1 MQVSNQNVGQ
11 IPKTYTGNCNCCT
24 QPQQTVAP
32 QPQYQQPPV
41 VQQIPVCQPQVANVP
56 VQPQYNP
63 QYCAPQYAQYPQQ
76 QSIPTASA
84 SAVNIQIYNPKVGPE
99 NGNGFGNGN
108 PYQQP
113 MANGCYPPEYYTGQ
127 YGPNGVYYPNMP
139 LPTQNQ
145 SGQNQTGVNGAN
157 YGVDGNQSGNTN
169 GSGNNVNSGNGTD
182 SASAS
187 GNDANKN
194 GANAVGGNNANG
206 NNVNGQNGNTSSTDD
221 ASKNSENGANAAGAA
236 AAGTDAN
243 KKAEGTTGDKDGN
256 DKTSDTKTTTTEKSD
271 DKKKTEKKKVV
282 ELTDTYIKN
291 LENYLDSQEKDIRL
305 NAAKE
310 VYARLEEDESR
321 KDDKALT
328 ALVNKMLQDPAE
340 EIRLLA
346 LSALESRIVT
356 GDDYTAGVLKQMQQ
370 SKDGY
375 GQDAIDASKI
385 LLQMSGKQ
393 VEKEVPVKEKKPEKK
408 ETKETTTT
416 TTTETKKDDKKES
429 SKA

>member
-1 MQVSNQNVGQ
+1 M
-11 IPKTYTGNCNCCT
+11 P
-24 QPQQTVAP
+24 A
-32 QPQYQQPPV
+32 
-41 VQQIPVCQPQVANVP
+41 CQPQVANVP

-99 NGNGFGNGN
+99 NGNGIGCSN

-139 LPTQNQ
+139 LPTP
-145 SGQNQTGVNGAN
+145 NQTGL
-157 YGVDGNQSGNTN
+157 NQSGNTN
-169 GSGNNVNSGNGTD
+169 VAN
-182 SASAS
+182 AS

-194 GANAVGGNNANG
+194 NANAVNG
-206 NNVNGQNGNTSSTDD
+206 DNRSGNVNGQNGNTSSTDD
-221 ASKNSENGANAAGAA
+221 ASKNAENGANEAGAVAAGAN
-236 AAGTDAN
+236 AN
-243 KKAEGTTGDKDGN
+243 NKADGTTGDKGGN
-256 DKTSDTKTTTTEKSD
+256 DKTSDTKTTTEKSD

-328 ALVNKMLQDPAE
+328 ALINKMLQDPTE

-346 LSALESRIVT
+346 LSALESKIVT

-416 TTTETKKDDKKES
+416 TTTETKKEDKKES

>member
-1 MQVSNQNVGQ
+1 MQVNNQNVGQ
-11 IPKTYTGNCNCCT
+11 IPKTYTGNCNCCS

-41 VQQIPVCQPQVANVP
+41 VQQMPACQPQVANVP

-99 NGNGFGNGN
+99 NGNGIGCGN

-113 MANGCYPPEYYTGQ
+113 MTNGCYPPEYYTGQ

-139 LPTQNQ
+139 LPTP
-145 SGQNQTGVNGAN
+145 NQTGL
-157 YGVDGNQSGNTN
+157 NQSGNTN
-169 GSGNNVNSGNGTD
+169 GAN
-182 SASAS
+182 AS

-194 GANAVGGNNANG
+194 NANAVNG
-206 NNVNGQNGNTSSTDD
+206 DNRNGNVNGQNGNTSSTDD
-221 ASKNSENGANAAGAA
+221 ASKNAENGANEAGAVAAGA
-236 AAGTDAN
+236 DAN
-243 KKAEGTTGDKDGN
+243 NKADGTTGDKGGN
-256 DKTSDTKTTTTEKSD
+256 DKTSDTKTTTEKSD

-328 ALVNKMLQDPAE
+328 ALINKMLQDPTE

-346 LSALESRIVT
+346 LSALESKIVT

-408 ETKETTTT
+408 ETKESTTT
-416 TTTETKKDDKKES
+416 TTTETKKEDKKES

>member
-1 MQVSNQNVGQ
+1 MQVNNQNVGQ
-11 IPKTYTGNCNCCT
+11 IPKTYTGNCNCCS

-41 VQQIPVCQPQVANVP
+41 AQQMPACQPQVANVP

-99 NGNGFGNGN
+99 NGNGIGCGN

-139 LPTQNQ
+139 LPTP
-145 SGQNQTGVNGAN
+145 NQTGL
-157 YGVDGNQSGNTN
+157 NQSGNTN
-169 GSGNNVNSGNGTD
+169 GANG
-182 SASAS
+182 S

-194 GANAVGGNNANG
+194 NANAVNG
-206 NNVNGQNGNTSSTDD
+206 DNRNRNVNGQNGNTSSTDD
-221 ASKNSENGANAAGAA
+221 ASKNAENGANGAGAVAAGA
-236 AAGTDAN
+236 DAN
-243 KKAEGTTGDKDGN
+243 NKADGTTGDKGGN
-256 DKTSDTKTTTTEKSD
+256 DKTSDTKTTTEKSD

-328 ALVNKMLQDPAE
+328 ALINKMLQDPTE

-346 LSALESRIVT
+346 LSALESKIVT

-416 TTTETKKDDKKES
+416 TTTETKKEDKKES

>member
-1 MQVSNQNVGQ
+1 MQVNNQNVGQ
-11 IPKTYTGNCNCCT
+11 IPKTYTGNCNCCS

-41 VQQIPVCQPQVANVP
+41 VQQMPACQPQVANVP

-99 NGNGFGNGN
+99 NGNGIGCGN

-113 MANGCYPPEYYTGQ
+113 MTNGCYPPEYYTGQ

-139 LPTQNQ
+139 LPTP
-145 SGQNQTGVNGAN
+145 NQTGL
-157 YGVDGNQSGNTN
+157 NQSGNTN
-169 GSGNNVNSGNGTD
+169 GANG
-182 SASAS
+182 S

-194 GANAVGGNNANG
+194 NANAV
-206 NNVNGQNGNTSSTDD
+206 NGNTSSTDD
-221 ASKNSENGANAAGAA
+221 ASKNAENGANEAGAVAAGA
-236 AAGTDAN
+236 DAN
-243 KKAEGTTGDKDGN
+243 NKADVTTGDKGEN
-256 DKTSDTKTTTTEKSD
+256 DKTSDTKTTTEKSD

-328 ALVNKMLQDPAE
+328 ALINKMLQDPTE

-346 LSALESRIVT
+346 LSALESKIVT

-416 TTTETKKDDKKES
+416 TTTETKKEDKKES

>member
-1 MQVSNQNVGQ
+1 MQVNNQNVGQ
-11 IPKTYTGNCNCCT
+11 IPKTYTGNCNCCS

-41 VQQIPVCQPQVANVP
+41 VQQMPVCQPQVANVP

-99 NGNGFGNGN
+99 NGNGIGCGN

-139 LPTQNQ
+139 LPTP
-145 SGQNQTGVNGAN
+145 NQTGL
-157 YGVDGNQSGNTN
+157 NQSGNTN
-169 GSGNNVNSGNGTD
+169 GANG
-182 SASAS
+182 S
-187 GNDANKN
+187 GNDANKSN
-194 GANAVGGNNANG
+194 ANAVNG
-206 NNVNGQNGNTSSTDD
+206 DNRNGNVNGQNGNTSSTDD
-221 ASKNSENGANAAGAA
+221 ASKNAENGANGAGAVAAGA
-236 AAGTDAN
+236 DAN
-243 KKAEGTTGDKDGN
+243 NKADGTTGDKGGN
-256 DKTSDTKTTTTEKSD
+256 DKTSDTKTTTEKSD

-328 ALVNKMLQDPAE
+328 ALINKMLQDPTE

-346 LSALESRIVT
+346 LSALESKIVT

-416 TTTETKKDDKKES
+416 TTTETKKEDKKES

>member
-1 MQVSNQNVGQ
+1 MQVNNQNVGQ
-11 IPKTYTGNCNCCT
+11 IPRTFTANCNCCT
-24 QPQQTVAP
+24 QPQQPVVA
-32 QPQYQQPPV
+32 QPQQLQTPVSNYQQPV
-41 VQQIPVCQPQVANVP
+41 SNVP

-76 QSIPTASA
+76 QQSIRTASA

-99 NGNGFGNGN
+99 NANGNGIGNQ
-108 PYQQP
+108 YQQP
-113 MANGCYPPEYYTGQ
+113 IANGCYPSGYYTGQ
-127 YGPNGVYYPNMP
+127 YGTNGVYYPNMP
-139 LPTQNQ
+139 LPTQNT
-145 SGQNQTGVNGAN
+145 SGLDQTN
-157 YGVDGNQSGNTN
+157 
-169 GSGNNVNSGNGTD
+169 
-182 SASAS
+182 
-187 GNDANKN
+187 
-194 GANAVGGNNANG
+194 GNNAYNNGLNTTNGATNGTNNNANAQNGTNDATNKADTNG
-206 NNVNGQNGNTSSTDD
+206 NNINGQNGNASSTDSNNNGEKSESDKTGAAD
-221 ASKNSENGANAAGAA
+221 AGAAGAGAGAA
-236 AAGTDAN
+236 AANTAKDAN
-243 KKAEGTTGDKDGN
+243 NNADGTGTE
-256 DKTSDTKTTTTEKSD
+256 KTSDSKTSTEQTD

-310 VYARLEEDESR
+310 VYARLAEDETR

-328 ALVNKMLQDPAE
+328 ALINKMLQDPAE

-356 GDDYTAGVLKQMQQ
+356 GDDYTTGVLQQMQQ

-408 ETKETTTT
+408 ETKETKTT
-416 TTTETKKDDKKES
+416 TTTETKSEDKKGS

>member
-1 MQVSNQNVGQ
+1 MQVNNQNVGQ
-11 IPKTYTGNCNCCT
+11 IPKTYTGNCNCCS
-24 QPQQTVAP
+24 QPQQTVAL

-41 VQQIPVCQPQVANVP
+41 VQQMPACQPQVANVP

-99 NGNGFGNGN
+99 NGNGIG
-108 PYQQP
+108 YQQP
-113 MANGCYPPEYYTGQ
+113 MTNGCYPPEYYTGQ

-139 LPTQNQ
+139 LPTP
-145 SGQNQTGVNGAN
+145 NQTGL
-157 YGVDGNQSGNTN
+157 NQSGNTN
-169 GSGNNVNSGNGTD
+169 GANG
-182 SASAS
+182 S

-194 GANAVGGNNANG
+194 NANAVNG
-206 NNVNGQNGNTSSTDD
+206 DNRNGNVNGQNGNTSSTDD
-221 ASKNSENGANAAGAA
+221 ASKNAENGANGAGAGAVAAGA
-236 AAGTDAN
+236 DAN
-243 KKAEGTTGDKDGN
+243 NKADGTTGDKGGN
-256 DKTSDTKTTTTEKSD
+256 DKTSDTKTTTEKSD

-328 ALVNKMLQDPAE
+328 ALINKMLQDPTE

-346 LSALESRIVT
+346 LSALESKIVT

-416 TTTETKKDDKKES
+416 TTETKKEDKKES

>member
-1 MQVSNQNVGQ
+1 MQVNNQNVGQ
-11 IPKTYTGNCNCCT
+11 IPKTYTGNCNCCS

-41 VQQIPVCQPQVANVP
+41 VQQMPACQPQVANVP

-99 NGNGFGNGN
+99 NGNGIG
-108 PYQQP
+108 YQQP
-113 MANGCYPPEYYTGQ
+113 MTNGCYPPEYYTGQ

-139 LPTQNQ
+139 LPTP
-145 SGQNQTGVNGAN
+145 NQTGL
-157 YGVDGNQSGNTN
+157 NQSGNTN
-169 GSGNNVNSGNGTD
+169 GANG
-182 SASAS
+182 S

-194 GANAVGGNNANG
+194 NANAVNG
-206 NNVNGQNGNTSSTDD
+206 DNRNGNVNGQNGNTSSTDD
-221 ASKNSENGANAAGAA
+221 ASKNAENGANGAGAVAAGA
-236 AAGTDAN
+236 DAN
-243 KKAEGTTGDKDGN
+243 NKADGTTGDKGGN
-256 DKTSDTKTTTTEKSD
+256 DKTSDTKTTTEKSD

-328 ALVNKMLQDPAE
+328 ALINKMLQDPAE

-346 LSALESRIVT
+346 LSALESKIVN

-416 TTTETKKDDKKES
+416 TTETKKEDKKES

>member
-1 MQVSNQNVGQ
+1 MQVNNQNVGQ
-11 IPKTYTGNCNCCT
+11 IPKTYTGNCNCCS

-32 QPQYQQPPV
+32 QPQYQQPTV
-41 VQQIPVCQPQVANVP
+41 VQQMQACQPQVANVP

-99 NGNGFGNGN
+99 NANGMASGNS
-108 PYQQP
+108 YQQP
-113 MANGCYPPEYYTGQ
+113 IANGCYPPAYYTGQ
-127 YGPNGVYYPNMP
+127 YGQNGVYYPNMP
-139 LPTQNQ
+139 LPQAGVSQADVKGAGENQ
-145 SGQNQTGVNGAN
+145 S
-157 YGVDGNQSGNTN
+157 DNTN
-169 GSGNNVNSGNGTD
+169 SANGTGNNVNSGNGTD
-182 SASAS
+182 SANSVN
-187 GNDANKN
+187 GNQ
-194 GANAVGGNNANG
+194 NG
-206 NNVNGQNGNTSSTDD
+206 NNVNGQNGNSSSTDD
-221 ASKNSENGANAAGAA
+221 ASKNSENGVNAAGAGAA
-236 AAGTDAN
+236 AAGADAN
-243 KKAEGTTGDKDGN
+243 NKADGAKDGN

-291 LENYLDSQEKDIRL
+291 LENYLDSQEKDVRL

-328 ALVNKMLQDPAE
+328 ALINKMLQDPAE

-416 TTTETKKDDKKES
+416 TTETKKEDKKES

>member
-1 MQVSNQNVGQ
+1 MQVNNQNVGQ
-11 IPKTYTGNCNCCT
+11 IPRTFTANCNCCT
-24 QPQQTVAP
+24 QPQQLVVP
-32 QPQYQQPPV
+32 QPQLQAPVSNYQQPV
-41 VQQIPVCQPQVANVP
+41 SNVP

-99 NGNGFGNGN
+99 NGNGNGVGNQ
-108 PYQQP
+108 YQQP
-113 MANGCYPPEYYTGQ
+113 IANGCYPSGYYTGQ
-127 YGPNGVYYPNMP
+127 YGTNGVYYPNMP
-139 LPTQNQ
+139 LPTQSSSNLD
-145 SGQNQTGVNGAN
+145 QTNGNNAANNGLNTANGA
-157 YGVDGNQSGNTN
+157 TN
-169 GSGNNVNSGNGTD
+169 GINNNGNAENGTN
-182 SASAS
+182 AT
-187 GNDANKN
+187 GENANKTD
-194 GANAVGGNNANG
+194 ANG
-206 NNVNGQNGNTSSTDD
+206 NNINGQNGNASSTD
-221 ASKNSENGANAAGAA
+221 SNNNGEKTESDKAGTAAEAGTAGAA
-236 AAGTDAN
+236 AATAKDAN
-243 KKAEGTTGDKDGN
+243 NNKADGSGTE
-256 DKTSDTKTTTTEKSD
+256 KTSDSKTSTEQTD

-310 VYARLEEDESR
+310 VYARLAEDETR

-328 ALVNKMLQDPAE
+328 ALINKMLQDPAE

-356 GDDYTAGVLKQMQQ
+356 GDDYTTGVLQQMQQ

-408 ETKETTTT
+408 ETKETKTT
-416 TTTETKKDDKKES
+416 TTTETKSEDKKES

>member
-1 MQVSNQNVGQ
+1 MVMELVVVIHINNQW
-11 IPKTYTGNCNCCT
+11 
-24 QPQQTVAP
+24 QTV
-32 QPQYQQPPV
+32 V
-41 VQQIPVCQPQVANVP
+41 ILL
-56 VQPQYNP
+56 
-63 QYCAPQYAQYPQQ
+63 
-76 QSIPTASA
+76 SIIQD
-84 SAVNIQIYNPKVGPE
+84 NI
-99 NGNGFGNGN
+99 
-108 PYQQP
+108 
-113 MANGCYPPEYYTGQ
+113 
-127 YGPNGVYYPNMP
+127 NGVYYPNMP
-139 LPTQNQ
+139 LPTP
-145 SGQNQTGVNGAN
+145 NQTGL
-157 YGVDGNQSGNTN
+157 NQSGNTN
-169 GSGNNVNSGNGTD
+169 GANG
-182 SASAS
+182 S

-194 GANAVGGNNANG
+194 NANAVNG
-206 NNVNGQNGNTSSTDD
+206 DNRNGNVNGQNGNTSSTDD
-221 ASKNSENGANAAGAA
+221 ASKNAEKGANEAGAV

-243 KKAEGTTGDKDGN
+243 NKADGTTGDKGGN
-256 DKTSDTKTTTTEKSD
+256 DKTSDTKTTTEKSD

-416 TTTETKKDDKKES
+416 TTTETKKEDKKES

>member
-1 MQVSNQNVGQ
+1 MQVNNQNVGQ
-11 IPKTYTGNCNCCT
+11 IPRTFTANCNCCT
-24 QPQQTVAP
+24 QPQQPVVA
-32 QPQYQQPPV
+32 QPQLQPPVSNYQQP
-41 VQQIPVCQPQVANVP
+41 ISNVP

-76 QSIPTASA
+76 QSIPTAST

-99 NGNGFGNGN
+99 NANGNGIGNQ
-108 PYQQP
+108 YQQP
-113 MANGCYPPEYYTGQ
+113 MANGCYPSGYYTGQ
-127 YGPNGVYYPNMP
+127 YGTNGVYYPNMP
-139 LPTQNQ
+139 LPTQN
-145 SGQNQTGVNGAN
+145 SSNLDQTN
-157 YGVDGNQSGNTN
+157 
-169 GSGNNVNSGNGTD
+169 
-182 SASAS
+182 
-187 GNDANKN
+187 
-194 GANAVGGNNANG
+194 GNNANNNGLNTANGATNGINNNGNTQNAASGNENANENKADEKG
-206 NNVNGQNGNTSSTDD
+206 NNINGQNGNTSSTE
-221 ASKNSENGANAAGAA
+221 SSNNGEKSESDKTGVTDGAGNAGAA
-236 AAGTDAN
+236 AATAAQNANNKTDGT
-243 KKAEGTTGDKDGN
+243 GTE
-256 DKTSDTKTTTTEKSD
+256 KTSDTKTSTEQTD

-310 VYARLEEDESR
+310 VYARLAEDETR

-328 ALVNKMLQDPAE
+328 ALINKMLQDPAE

-356 GDDYTAGVLKQMQQ
+356 GDDYTTGVLQQMQQ

-408 ETKETTTT
+408 ETKETKTT
-416 TTTETKKDDKKES
+416 TTTETKSEDKKES

>member
-1 MQVSNQNVGQ
+1 MQVNNQNVGQ
-11 IPKTYTGNCNCCT
+11 IPKTYTGNCNCCS

-41 VQQIPVCQPQVANVP
+41 VQQIPACQPQVANVP

-99 NGNGFGNGN
+99 NGNGIGCGN

-113 MANGCYPPEYYTGQ
+113 MANDCYPPEYYTGQ

-139 LPTQNQ
+139 LPTP
-145 SGQNQTGVNGAN
+145 NQTGL
-157 YGVDGNQSGNTN
+157 NQSGNTN
-169 GSGNNVNSGNGTD
+169 GANGSGNNVISANGTD
-182 SASAS
+182 SANAS

-194 GANAVGGNNANG
+194 NANA
-206 NNVNGQNGNTSSTDD
+206 
-221 ASKNSENGANAAGAA
+221 ENGANEAGAVAAGA
-236 AAGTDAN
+236 DAN
-243 KKAEGTTGDKDGN
+243 NKADGTTGDKGGN
-256 DKTSDTKTTTTEKSD
+256 DKTSDTKTTTEKSD

-416 TTTETKKDDKKES
+416 TTETKKEDKKES

>member
-1 MQVSNQNVGQ
+1 MQVNNQNVGQ
-11 IPKTYTGNCNCCT
+11 IPKTYTGNCNCCS

-32 QPQYQQPPV
+32 QSQYQQPPV
-41 VQQIPVCQPQVANVP
+41 VQQIPACQPQVANVP

-99 NGNGFGNGN
+99 NGNGIGCGN

-113 MANGCYPPEYYTGQ
+113 MTNGCYPPEYYTGQ

-139 LPTQNQ
+139 LPTPNP
-145 SGQNQTGVNGAN
+145 TGL
-157 YGVDGNQSGNTN
+157 NQSGNTN
-169 GSGNNVNSGNGTD
+169 GANG
-182 SASAS
+182 S

-194 GANAVGGNNANG
+194 NANAVNG
-206 NNVNGQNGNTSSTDD
+206 DNRNGNTSSTDD
-221 ASKNSENGANAAGAA
+221 ASKNGANEAGAVAAGA
-236 AAGTDAN
+236 DAN
-243 KKAEGTTGDKDGN
+243 NKTDGTTGDKGGN
-256 DKTSDTKTTTTEKSD
+256 DKTSDTKTTTEKSD

-393 VEKEVPVKEKKPEKK
+393 VEKEVPVKEKKPGKK

-416 TTTETKKDDKKES
+416 TTTETKKEDKKES

>member
-11 IPKTYTGNCNCCT
+11 IPKTYTGNCNCCS

-41 VQQIPVCQPQVANVP
+41 VQQMPVCQPQVANVP
-56 VQPQYNP
+56 VQSQYNP

-99 NGNGFGNGN
+99 NGGNGFVNGN

-113 MANGCYPPEYYTGQ
+113 IANGCYPPEYYTGQ

-145 SGQNQTGVNGAN
+145 AGVGQTDVNGAN
-157 YGVDGNQSGNTN
+157 TGVGGNQSGDTNTAK
-169 GSGNNVNSGNGTD
+169 GPGNNVNSGNG
-182 SASAS
+182 
-187 GNDANKN
+187 ANT
-194 GANAVGGNNANG
+194 VDGNNQNG

-221 ASKNSENGANAAGAA
+221 ASKNTENGADAAGAGAAGAA
-236 AAGTDAN
+236 AADAN
-243 KKAEGTTGDKDGN
+243 NKADGVKDGN
-256 DKTSDTKTTTTEKSD
+256 DKTSETKTTTTETSD

-416 TTTETKKDDKKES
+416 TTTETKKEDKKES